1 MVSLELL
8 FLWTSILLKTDS
20 GPILQNQRF
29 HKKNTQSRSLHFNRN
44 TNSLL
49 TVSEIS
55 CTTFHKIRM
64 TNLCTYYR
72 LLAPVPSFMQAWQ
85 IRPLKCPI
93 NPQPKYVYISLIIFH
108 SLFSAHLYCHSSTI
122 LFRYELK
129 CIPHFIPICHMIK
142 NNSWAL
148 LNKPPLLVRFMWMTL
163 REMLPPLLLLGRK
176 SHSRR
181 WFQSPHR
188 VSWKMHMFI

>member
-1 MVSLELL
+1 MNRKGFWVGWFVRRTFRKSTKLEPNNMVSLELL

-129 CIPHFIPICHMIK
+129 CIPHFIPMPYDQK
-142 NNSWAL
+142 QF
-148 LNKPPLLVRFMWMTL
+148 VGFT
-163 REMLPPLLLLGRK
+163 E
-176 SHSRR
+176 
-181 WFQSPHR
+181 
-188 VSWKMHMFI
+188 